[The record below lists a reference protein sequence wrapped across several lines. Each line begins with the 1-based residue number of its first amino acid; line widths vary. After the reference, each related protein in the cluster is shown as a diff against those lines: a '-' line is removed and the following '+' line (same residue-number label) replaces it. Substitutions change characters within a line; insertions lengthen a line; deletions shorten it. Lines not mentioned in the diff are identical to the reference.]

1 MFYEQKEQEWRKRF
15 GMNLWKFIDK
25 KGYSV
30 QATAQMSG
38 IAPTTI
44 SNWLTAYS
52 TPTVYNLMK
61 LADFLEVSID
71 ELVRV

>member
-1 MFYEQKEQEWRKRF
+1 MFYDKKEQEWRERF
-15 GMNLWKFIDK
+15 GMNLWKFVDN
-25 KGYSV
+25 KGYSIKD
-30 QATAQMSG
+30 TAQMSG

-44 SNWLTAYS
+44 SNWLTGYS